1 MLYAS
6 DYVRVDKSKYLLFE
20 NTCDKAIAYVNDEW
34 EKEQSEYDSKPFLYR
49 MFHKTPK
56 PKDNDCIHNI
66 RYEDVLINKIKSYKR
81 AIHRDILIPVYDF
94 TQILYLAYGE
104 KQFQKYQKIFM
115 G

>member
-1 MLYAS
+1 M
-6 DYVRVDKSKYLLFE
+6 LFE

-34 EKEQSEYDSKPFLYR
+34 EKEQSEYDSKSFLYR

-66 RYEDVLINKIKSYKR
+66 RYEGVLINKIKSYKR